1 MALPSELPSNI
12 SLVASASRDLAKL
25 CTKNRQEF
33 LRLWDD
39 LVRLGNEAL
48 PPQGKKKLK
57 GMDAYQLD
65 SGRYRIV
72 YTRREASYII
82 LAVFA
87 KPDQRDYLKHL
98 R

>member
-1 MALPSELPSNI
+1 MALPSGLPSNI
-12 SLVASASRDLAKL
+12 SLVPSASRDLTKIL
-25 CTKNRQEF
+25 KKNRQEF

-39 LVRLGNEAL
+39 LVRLGREEL

-57 GMDAYQLD
+57 SVDAYQLD
-65 SGRYRIV
+65 AGRYRIV
-72 YTRREASYII
+72 YTRRETSYII

-87 KPDQRDYLKHL
+87 KPDQQDYLKHL